1 MQNCHLALSY
11 GPDQCATT
19 LIPLSSSNTKQPTA
33 LALKQAANW
42 QCSACGRLCRRQDEL
57 VDDFAQRVGYKIDEI
72 KAHPKRWML
81 HVTKL
86 YNDTPTVLDK
96 ANSDN
101 GPKYL
106 TEKNT
111 EKNTED
117 STVVLCGS
125 CHRTYHNYRR
135 WQRHQQHQRQQQEHT
150 GQLTLSDIRFPL
162 AGTQLSLSEWVT
174 PYEIENPLPSSKRI
188 KAPKTS
194 T

>member
-11 GPDQCATT
+11 RPDPCATT
-19 LIPLSSSNTKQPTA
+19 LIPFSSSNTKQPTA
-33 LALKQAANW
+33 LPRKQAANW
-42 QCSACGRLCRRQDEL
+42 HSSACGRLWRPPDSL

-101 GPKYL
+101 EPKYL
-106 TEKNT
+106 TEKP
-111 EKNTED
+111 TED

-125 CHRTYHNYRR
+125 CHRTHHNYRR